1 MSIFINIRSQ
11 LDGRTEKFVRS
22 LVYKN
27 TAVYINHYVR
37 MSVMIS
43 FLAT

>member
-1 MSIFINIRSQ
+1 MSISINIRSQ

-22 LVYKN
+22 LVNKN

-37 MSVMIS
+37 ISVMIS
-43 FLAT
+43 FLGA